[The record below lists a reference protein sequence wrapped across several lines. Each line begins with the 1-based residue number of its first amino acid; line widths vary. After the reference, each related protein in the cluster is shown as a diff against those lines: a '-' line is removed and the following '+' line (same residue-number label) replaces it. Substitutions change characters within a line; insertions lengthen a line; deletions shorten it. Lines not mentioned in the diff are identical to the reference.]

1 MTVRVIQ
8 SFAGEGPRLYICST
22 PIGNLQ
28 DASLRLLDVL
38 REVDVVAAE
47 DTRQT
52 RKLLAHFDIHP
63 PLLVSLHQHNE
74 AAREADLRRWWAEG
88 KRVALVSDAGTPLV
102 SDPGEG
108 AVGLAVELGV
118 PVIPVPGASAVLT
131 ALVASGCA
139 VQPFTFLGFLPR
151 EKKRAKK
158 LLDAFSSVPG
168 ALVLYEA
175 PHRLVST
182 LRLLAEQMPARRI
195 ALGKELTKLHE
206 TFYYADDAAELAAYF
221 AEQQPRGEYVIVL
234 GPPEAGQ
241 HGEPDDK
248 DADRDNE
255 EEAVRMVVERVR
267 AGASH
272 ASAVREVAKLTG
284 MRRQQLYQLT
294 LAVKSSGDGWE
305 QEGLEDDDE
314 GE

>member
-1 MTVRVIQ
+1 
-8 SFAGEGPRLYICST
+8 
-22 PIGNLQ
+22 
-28 DASLRLLDVL
+28 
-38 REVDVVAAE
+38 
-47 DTRQT
+47 
-52 RKLLAHFDIHP
+52 
-63 PLLVSLHQHNE
+63 
-74 AAREADLRRWWAEG
+74 
-88 KRVALVSDAGTPLV
+88 
-102 SDPGEG
+102 
-108 AVGLAVELGV
+108 
-118 PVIPVPGASAVLT
+118 
-131 ALVASGCA
+131 
-139 VQPFTFLGFLPR
+139 
-151 EKKRAKK
+151 
-158 LLDAFSSVPG
+158 
-168 ALVLYEA
+168 
-175 PHRLVST
+175 
-182 LRLLAEQMPARRI
+182 MPARRI